1 MGSWSTII
9 ILLSIIA
16 ASLIVW
22 IIIKRGLSKKQQQ
35 KKKRISKYHETTQEK
50 IVATTPDTIKNY
62 TSPPEDT
69 HGPQLYDCTNSELA
83 LPDRPPSAVDAVFID
98 LIRQAS
104 ELPSA
109 VLELSRMLRE
119 PDVPVRKVA
128 DMVSTDPVLS
138 ARILRVANSAA
149 VGRGNVRSIQKA
161 IIFLGFN
168 QIWML
173 VNQMVIAKSLQPIGK
188 ISKENIKALWL
199 HAALTSACAKH
210 LLLAQGLWNAER
222 AATTMTSA
230 LLHDVGKFLIGV
242 VTKEQNNESE
252 KESETPISPL
262 ELEIQKLGTDHC
274 RIAYLLTTYWDLPE
288 EICTAVAY
296 HHHSA
301 FANWED
307 IPSHVQQDVAFIAVS
322 DYLANRAFPHKAG
335 ALYKLSEPF
344 LKETGFDLPLDSLL
358 DNSLKRELKITAK
371 LISEAHC

>member
-1 MGSWSTII
+1 MGLWSTIFV
-9 ILLSIIA
+9 ILLSILAIIFITW
-16 ASLIVW
+16 S
-22 IIIKRGLSKKQQQ
+22 IIKGSVGDI
-35 KKKRISKYHETTQEK
+35 KKKTNKKPKKHLQDVGIAKPAESPKY
-50 IVATTPDTIKNY
+50 ANTPTA
-62 TSPPEDT
+62 EDA
-69 HGPQLYDCTNSELA
+69 HGPLVYDCTSKELD
-83 LPDRPPSAVDAVFID
+83 LPDRTPSAVDAVFID
-98 LIRQAS
+98 LIRQAA

-188 ISKENIKALWL
+188 MSKENIKALWL

-242 VTKEQNNESE
+242 VAKGQDNDNEGNE
-252 KESETPISPL
+252 PVSPL
-262 ELEIQKLGTDHC
+262 ELEVQKLGTDHC
-274 RIAYLLTTYWDLPE
+274 RIAYLLTTYWGLPE

-296 HHHSA
+296 HHHGGFS
-301 FANWED
+301 NWQD
-307 IPSHVQQDVAFIAVS
+307 IPSHVLQDVAFIAVS

-335 ALYKLSEPF
+335 ALYKLPEPF
-344 LKETGFDLPLDSLL
+344 LKETGFDIPLDSLL
-358 DNSLKRELKITAK
+358 DNSLRRELKITAK
-371 LISEAHC
+371 LISEAHS

>member
-1 MGSWSTII
+1 MGLWSTFAIVLSSLII
-9 ILLSIIA
+9 TFLIAWSIIGNK
-16 ASLIVW
+16 S
-22 IIIKRGLSKKQQQ
+22 Q
-35 KKKRISKYHETTQEK
+35 KKKSSLSGSRRNHDFQGVANAGPAEPEKYDNL
-50 IVATTPDTIKNY
+50 TP
-62 TSPPEDT
+62 PAEPE
-69 HGPQLYDCTNSELA
+69 GPDLYDCTEKELD
-83 LPDRPPSAVDAVFID
+83 LPDRTPSAVDAVFID
-98 LIRQAS
+98 LIRQAA

-188 ISKENIKALWL
+188 MSKENIKALWL

-242 VTKEQNNESE
+242 VAKGTDTENG
-252 KESETPISPL
+252 ETERPLSPL
-262 ELEIQKLGTDHC
+262 ELEGQKMGTDHC
-274 RIAYLLTTYWDLPE
+274 RIAYLLTTYWGLPE

-296 HHHSA
+296 HHHGA

-344 LKETGFDLPLDSLL
+344 LRETGFTVPLDSLL
-358 DNSLKRELKITAK
+358 DKSLKRELKITAK
-371 LISEAHC
+371 LISEANS